1 MSKFKIDGDSK
12 GQLYIVNEYGKRI
25 ATFLEDYDADDIIRW
40 LNGLNS
46 AQAKYNQTRD
56 EIKEEIL
63 DNIEEELEYNWSSIR
78 GEIIDTVSDAIRR
91 M

>member
-1 MSKFKIDGDSK
+1 MSKFKIDGDAK

-25 ATFLEDYDADDIIRW
+25 AKFLEDYDANDVIRW

-46 AQAKYNQTRD
+46 AQEKYNQTRD

-63 DNIEEELEYNWSSIR
+63 DNIDNELDYNWSSLR
-78 GEIIDTVSDAIRR
+78 EEILDTISEAVRR